1 MTSAP
6 PLPPLPGGIRPAGV
20 SPGVA
25 SGPSVPVGGGG
36 AGGVK
41 PIDPLRLVRQYW
53 LVVVIAAVIGLFV
66 GVGAQIGLTRIA
78 PRYTSSVLYR
88 ISPAVA
94 DETFRSERENRDE
107 FERFANTEARTMV
120 SEGILLNVLNDP
132 EVRNTAWAKR
142 YFSGGSFRADEAL
155 KGLEEALGSAPVPR
169 TDFIRLSMR
178 ASSGGDALIVVS
190 KVDQAYRSDLQQR
203 SAAQT
208 TGRRE
213 SLTREIGDLTAEI
226 DSRERR
232 RTQLMDENDIQS
244 LDARLDS
251 ETREII
257 ALQERITGLVEMR
270 AMLEQQI
277 ADWARRGDA
286 MAVQAY
292 DEVIRAEAEREQTV
306 MSLKQQIVGIETE
319 IETQRLNGLGDQ
331 HPHIKAMTAALEGA
345 RKKLADEREQAYS
358 NLFAMRVD
366 STRTQIQ
373 QIAASLSQHERSLQ
387 SAMTKRQDL
396 TRIYRQIEDLN
407 NEIQTL
413 RTRREDL
420 RAIIGSIQTIQRTP
434 AAARVAVVQ
443 SARRPSSP
451 SFPPSLPVMGILG
464 LFGFAGL
471 AAGLVVLREIVDQR
485 VRGPAD
491 LSMVERLKILGMIP
505 DAGQVPE
512 RVNSVAT
519 SFRDAPQGVLSES
532 FRQMRTPLVRAMER
546 GGLKT
551 LVVLSGMPGSG
562 TTSVVTN
569 LGLCCATAG
578 ERVLVI
584 DANLRRPG
592 IHTALGL
599 GEQPGLADVLG
610 GGVSLEDAVQG
621 LEGVPNLTVL
631 TAGSSEQRAM
641 SERLVGPAMDALLA
655 EAKERFDRVI
665 IDAPPTIVSAD
676 GLALANKCDSSM
688 LVVRAMR
695 EKRGL
700 VNRVRNQLV
709 DCRGAFLGAVANG
722 VRSSA
727 GGYFKRNIRA
737 THQYRRSA

>member
-20 SPGVA
+20 SP
-25 SGPSVPVGGGG
+25 SGSSVSGAPSGGS

-41 PIDPLRLVRQYW
+41 PIDPVRLVRQYW
-53 LVVVIAAVIGLFV
+53 LLVAIAAGIGVVV
-66 GVGAQIGLTRIA
+66 GVGVQLVLSRVKPT
-78 PRYTSSVLYR
+78 YTSMVTYL

-94 DETFRSERENRDE
+94 DTTFRPERENRDE
-107 FERFANTEARTMV
+107 FERFTNTEARLMV
-120 SEGILLNVLNDP
+120 SERILMSVLTDP
-132 EVRNTAWAKR
+132 EIRGTSWASR
-142 YFSGGSFRADEAL
+142 FQRGGSFRMDEAL
-155 KGLEEALGSAPVPR
+155 KKLEDSISAAPMPR
-169 TDFIRLSMR
+169 TDFIRLNMR
-178 ASSGGDALIVVS
+178 SSTPGDALIIVS

-213 SLTREIGDLTAEI
+213 SLTREISDLTAEI
-226 DSRERR
+226 ESRERL

-244 LDARLDS
+244 LDGRL
-251 ETREII
+251 ETEAREIVS
-257 ALQERITGLVEMR
+257 LQDRITDLTGMR
-270 AMLEQQI
+270 AMLEQQLS
-277 ADWARRGDA
+277 DWARRGDA

-292 DEVIRAEAEREQTV
+292 DETIRAEAEREPTV
-306 MSLKQQIVGIETE
+306 TTLKQQIVAIETD
-319 IETQRLNGLGDQ
+319 IESLRLNGLGEQ
-331 HPHIKAMTAALEGA
+331 HPYIMARMSNLEGT
-345 RKKLADEREQAYS
+345 RKKLADEREQAYA
-358 NLFAMRVD
+358 NLFAARVD
-366 STRTQIQ
+366 NVRAQIQ
-373 QIAASLSQHERSLQ
+373 QIAASVSQHELSLQ
-387 SAMTKRQDL
+387 AATTRRQDL
-396 TRIYRQIEDLN
+396 TRIHRQIEDLN
-407 NEIQTL
+407 TEIMN
-413 RTRREDL
+413 RRDRREYL
-420 RAIIGSIQTIQRTP
+420 RGIIGDMQTIQRTP

-443 SARRPSSP
+443 SARLPSRP
-451 SFPPSLPVMGILG
+451 SFPPSLPIMGLLG
-464 LFGFAGL
+464 MFAFAGL
-471 AAGLVVLREIVDQR
+471 TAGLVVLREIVDQR
-485 VRGPAD
+485 VRGPGD
-491 LSMVERLKILGMIP
+491 LSLVDRLKILGMIP

-512 RVNSVAT
+512 RVSNVAT
-519 SFRDAPQGVLSES
+519 SFREAPQGVLAEA
-532 FRQMRTPLVRAMER
+532 FRQMRTSLVRAMER
-546 GGLKT
+546 NGHKT

-562 TTSVVTN
+562 ATSLVTN

-578 ERVLVI
+578 DRTLVI

-592 IHTALGL
+592 VHSALGL
-599 GEQPGLADVLG
+599 GEQPGLADVLAG
-610 GGVSLEDAVQG
+610 VASLDQAVQQFGGVS
-621 LEGVPNLTVL
+621 NLYVL
-631 TAGSSEQRAM
+631 TAGSVEQRTM

-665 IDAPPTIVSAD
+665 VDAPPAIVSAD

-709 DCRGAFLGAVANG
+709 DCRGAFLGAVANA